1 MSDNKEKV
9 TERVKNNVSQAAG
22 VSELD
27 LDDLSQVSG
36 GANPFA
42 DVKRVNVSKI
52 DEDLRNKI

>member
-1 MSDNKEKV
+1 MSDTKEKI
-9 TERVKNNVSQAAG
+9 TERVKKELRNAAG

-42 DVKRVNVSKI
+42 DVKRVTVNKI
-52 DEDLRNKI
+52 DDDLRNKI

>member
-22 VSELD
+22 ASELD

-36 GANPFA
+36 GADPFA
-42 DVKRVNVSKI
+42 DVKRVTINKI